1 MKILFAIKDVEYID
15 PMGIMLLSAL
25 AKEKGHTT
33 ALNVLSERNLGDT
46 VKTLRPDV
54 VAFSAKTGEHKYYI
68 RANEIVKGISKTVF
82 TVMGGPHTTFFPEI
96 IETHDIDA
104 LCVGEGDEAWTELL
118 QAVETNGPV
127 DAIPN
132 IVTRS
137 NFTRG
142 RVPLIRPRRTDLDS
156 LPFLDRELVYSSTRL
171 GRFPMRS
178 FMVSRGCPFRCTYCF
193 NHIYNTL
200 YRGKGPVVTRMS
212 VGRITEELKEL
223 KKSYETQFIKF
234 YDDVFVLSD
243 DEWLDEFSEKYP
255 HEVGL
260 PFHCLVRADLL
271 TEPILLKLKKAGLA
285 SISMSIESGNERVR
299 EEVLKRGMS
308 TEKMTR
314 GFDLCRKLNVPTFS
328 NTIFAIPGTG
338 IKEDIESLDMNL
350 RCRVTFGEFP
360 IFFPYPGTEL
370 ARYAIDNGYF
380 DGDFDRLHMSYQSSS
395 PLDSFTEREKLM
407 QTNLSL
413 LATVCLWMPSL
424 RNITVKRLIGLP
436 LTGLYFF
443 LYYVVKAY
451 LIKTKI
457 YPMKFSITNFIRS
470 VYESFV
476 LERFKHY
483 DEVEEKGAAKE

>member
-1 MKILFAIKDVEYID
+1 MKILFVIKDIEYID

-25 AKEKGHTT
+25 AKQTGHTT
-33 ALNVLSERNLGDT
+33 ALNVLSEGNLAET
-46 VKTLRPDV
+46 VKTLKPDV
-54 VAFSAKTGEHKYYI
+54 VTFSAKTGEHKYYI
-68 RANEIVKGISKTVF
+68 RANDLVKGISPSIF

-96 IETHDIDA
+96 IEAHDFNA
-104 LCVGEGDEAWTELL
+104 LCAGEGDDAWTDLL
-118 QAVETNGPV
+118 SALDKNGPI
-127 DAIPN
+127 DDIPN
-132 IVTRS
+132 IITKNNYSPGQPPV
-137 NFTRG
+137 
-142 RVPLIRPRRTDLDS
+142 LRPRRTELDS
-156 LPFLDRELVYSSTRL
+156 LPFLDRDLVYSSTRL

-178 FMVSRGCPFRCTYCF
+178 FMISRGCPFKCTYCF

-212 VGRITEELKEL
+212 VGRITRELKEL
-223 KKSYETQFIKF
+223 KSTYETQFIKF
-234 YDDVFVLSD
+234 YDDVFVLKD
-243 DEWLDEFSEKYP
+243 DEWLDEFAEKYP
-255 HEVGL
+255 REVGL

-299 EEVLKRGMS
+299 EEVLKRGMT
-308 TEKMTR
+308 TEKMTN
-314 GFDLCRKLNVPTFS
+314 GFDLCHKHNVPTFS

-338 IKEDIESLDMNL
+338 IKEDVESLDMNL

-395 PLDSFTEREKLM
+395 PLDSFSEKEKLK
-407 QTNLSL
+407 QRNLSL
-413 LATVCLWMPSL
+413 LATLCLWKPWL
-424 RNITVKRLIGLP
+424 RDLTVKRLIGLP

-451 LIKTKI
+451 LVKTKI
-457 YPMKFSITNFIRS
+457 YPMKFSLVNFIRS

-483 DEVEEKGAAKE
+483 DEVGEKGGPKQ